1 MTTVHIYT
9 WRMGEGLGLDRYLVL
24 EKKKELSQKII
35 CTLVFAD
42 LRTSNPMHA
51 VKIYR

>member
-9 WRMGEGLGLDRYLVL
+9 WRMGEELDRYLVL